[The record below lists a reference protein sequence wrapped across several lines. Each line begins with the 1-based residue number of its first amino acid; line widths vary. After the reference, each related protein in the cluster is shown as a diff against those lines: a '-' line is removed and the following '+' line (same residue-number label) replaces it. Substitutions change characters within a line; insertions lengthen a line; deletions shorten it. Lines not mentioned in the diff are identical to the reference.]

1 MQKKPDDAF
10 ETFASVNW
18 LFKIFGLSILRRE
31 NNVLKARYSW
41 VQIIFVVTFVIV
53 LLALAIYDII
63 NACSNEGFAKRKSK
77 FSVFVRLTWI
87 ASFINYIVGLSYIF
101 RFGQNITLNYFKMYA
116 QIDKIIGITYT
127 KIVKAKIIKTSVL
140 IISIGYVIF
149 IILFF
154 AEPAGVF
161 SKMSFTIKSTTYI
174 LSNLNVIE
182 MSANII
188 QIEYRIKAMRDI
200 LLDLFHSFNNN
211 KAKVIDVVC
220 EKNWLYFSKDRET
233 ARRELSPSK
242 ILVYYHFSD
251 LIWLNKCYSLLIEQA
266 SFINCAY
273 GIRILINNTLHLLF
287 VIQAINGTV
296 RYFHLTFNKLPLM
309 NLIATIL
316 ITVNSAVF
324 VVCLVYRCE
333 KTYKQRNAII
343 SIVDHILVDKEI
355 DESTRS
361 TLAEFRTLVHT
372 RPIEFTAANF
382 YRLDYGLLGAFSSV
396 IITYTV
402 ILLQNL

>member
-1 MQKKPDDAF
+1 M
-10 ETFASVNW
+10 N
-18 LFKIFGLSILRRE
+18 IILKM
-31 NNVLKARYSW
+31 N
-41 VQIIFVVTFVIV
+41 
-53 LLALAIYDII
+53 
-63 NACSNEGFAKRKSK
+63 K

-87 ASFINYIVGLSYIF
+87 ASFINYIVGLSYVF

-116 QIDKIIGITYT
+116 QIDKITGTSYT

-140 IISIGYVIF
+140 IISISFVLF

-161 SKMSFTIKSTTYI
+161 SKISFTIKSTTYI
-174 LSNLNVIE
+174 LSYLNVIE

-188 QIEYRIKAMRDI
+188 QIEYRIKAMSDI
-200 LLDLFHSFNNN
+200 LQDLFNSFNNN
-211 KAKVIDVVC
+211 KAKVIDVVG

-242 ILVYYHFSD
+242 ILVYNHFSD

-266 SFINCAY
+266 SFINRAY

-333 KTYKQRNAII
+333 KTYKQRNEII
-343 SIVDHILVDKEI
+343 SIVDHILVNKEI
-355 DESTRS
+355 DESMRS

-396 IITYTV
+396 IITYTI

>member
-31 NNVLKARYSW
+31 NNVLKARCSW

-63 NACSNEGFAKRKSK
+63 NAYSNEVFAKRKSK

-87 ASFINYIVGLSYIF
+87 ASFINYIVGLSYVF

-174 LSNLNVIE
+174 LNNLDVIE

-188 QIEYRIKAMRDI
+188 QIEYRIKAMSDI

-211 KAKVIDVVC
+211 KAKEIDVVG

-266 SFINCAY
+266 SFINRAY

-287 VIQAINGTV
+287 VIQAINGTL
-296 RYFHLTFNKLPLM
+296 RYFHLTFNKLPFM

-333 KTYKQRNAII
+333 KTYKQRNEII

-355 DESTRS
+355 DESMRS
-361 TLAEFRTLVHT
+361 TLAELRTLVHT

-396 IITYTV
+396 IITYTI